1 MTLMKYKMTIL
12 LIALTTLIAT
22 RGSGAD
28 HPELKPFPKAEKGR
42 ERFVI
47 VLPEKKRGEDAG
59 FKVELIPGKTMM
71 TDGVNRHWLGA
82 SLEPKNLKGWG
93 YTYYEIKGG
102 GPVFSTRIGVPQ
114 GQPQVEEFV
123 RGKPLVIRYNSRL
136 PIVIFAPKG
145 FEIKYRI
152 WAASEKIEAAKK
164 G

>member
-1 MTLMKYKMTIL
+1 MKTKSTQL
-12 LIALTTLIAT
+12 LIASALLF
-22 RGSGAD
+22 GAFAYGAS
-28 HPELKPFPKAEKGR
+28 HPELKPFPKAKKGM

-71 TDGVNRHWLGA
+71 TDGVNILFMGA
-82 SLEPKNLKGWG
+82 SLKPKNLQGWG

-102 GPVFSTRIGVPQ
+102 GAVGGTLIGVPP
-114 GQPQVEEFV
+114 GQPQVELFV
-123 RGKPLVIRYNSRL
+123 RGKPLLIRYNSRL
-136 PIVIFAPKG
+136 PIVIYAPKG

-152 WAASEKIEAAKK
+152 WSASEKIQKAEQ